1 MTTSTQAPTTT
12 AISAAPHSLRNAE
25 ESLARRA
32 ELSDPVR
39 QFARMVEIRRF
50 EERVNE
56 LFAAGD
62 IHGTT
67 HLCLGQEALAVG
79 LAQVIRP
86 TDVVTAT
93 YRGHGV
99 ALALGMTPR
108 AVLSEIMGKPE
119 GCTGG
124 VGGSMHLC
132 DMSVG
137 LLPTFAIVGA
147 GLPVA
152 AGAALAFQTQ
162 GEDGVAVAVFGDGA
176 TNIGAF
182 HESLN
187 LASVWKLPVVFLLDN
202 NVYGEYSRIDV
213 TTPFEDLH
221 RRADAYGIPGEVVD
235 GMNVSAVR
243 AAITVAAGRARD
255 GGGPTLLEAKTY
267 RFAGHSRADTAPYRP
282 DGELEAWRSRD
293 PLTVTREALIEA
305 GHSEV
310 DLDRVA
316 DNVDRDLAAVVKQ
329 VRTLPEPERSAMFAN
344 IWTPAGVR

>member
-1 MTTSTQAPTTT
+1 MSSDSRT
-12 AISAAPHSLRNAE
+12 ALE
-25 ESLARRA
+25 RRA
-32 ELSDPVR
+32 ALVGDPIE
-39 QFARMVEIRRF
+39 QYARMVEIRDL
-50 EERVNE
+50 EERVNG
-56 LFAAGD
+56 LFAAGT

-79 LAQVIRP
+79 LATVLRP
-86 TDVVTAT
+86 TDAVTAT

-108 AVLSEIMGKPE
+108 SVLAEIMGRAE

-152 AGAALAFQTQ
+152 AGAALAYQNRD
-162 GEDGVAVAVFGDGA
+162 EDSVSAAVFGDGA

-182 HESLN
+182 HEALN
-187 LASVWKLPVVFLLDN
+187 LAAVWRLPVVFVLDN
-202 NVYGEYSRIDV
+202 NVYGEYSRINL

-221 RRADAYGIPGEVVD
+221 RRADSYGMPGVVVD
-235 GMNVSAVR
+235 GMDVGAVQ
-243 AAITVAAGRARD
+243 ATIAEAVERARTGD
-255 GGGPTLLEAKTY
+255 GPSLIEAKTY

-282 DGELEAWRSRD
+282 EGELDDWRARDPLLVTRASLLASGAGTEAELDELEARVRQGLAD
-293 PLTVTREALIEA
+293 VVAEVEALPA
-305 GHSEV
+305 PG
-310 DLDRVA
+310 LD
-316 DNVDRDLAAVVKQ
+316 
-329 VRTLPEPERSAMFAN
+329 AMFDN
-344 IWTPAGVR
+344 IVARTGAAS